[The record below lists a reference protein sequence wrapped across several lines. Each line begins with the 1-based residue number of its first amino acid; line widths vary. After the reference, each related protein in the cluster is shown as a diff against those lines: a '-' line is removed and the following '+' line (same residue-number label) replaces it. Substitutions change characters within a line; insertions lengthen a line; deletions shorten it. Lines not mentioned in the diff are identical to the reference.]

1 MDESVLTQ
9 SEKNVRIKLE
19 MLGGFSAGVVGT
31 VIGYPLDLVK
41 MRMQTGSHTRSFVG
55 AGYEILRSGK

>member
-1 MDESVLTQ
+1 MRET
-9 SEKNVRIKLE
+9 EKNVSIKLE

-41 MRMQTGSHTRSFVG
+41 TRMQTGSHTRSFVG
-55 AGYEILRSGK
+55 VGYEILRSGE